1 MPRLPRSGRE
11 VRFFGKGDIMG
22 MLDGKVAVVTG
33 AARGIGQAIARRL
46 AQEGADIVLCDLQA
60 EWLAESAGMVQDC
73 GRKALPLAVDVGD
86 SEAVNAC
93 VQEAVKEF
101 GKVDILV
108 NNAGITKDTL
118 LVRMSDADWDDVI
131 RVNLKGTFLFTR
143 AVAKNMMRQRSGA
156 IINIASISGL
166 IGTAG
171 QANYAASKAGVIA
184 LTKSTANE
192 LAGRGVR
199 ANAIAPGFIS
209 SKMTDALSEDVRKQY
224 LARIPLGRFGTVED
238 IAHAVVFLASEQSS
252 YLTGQTLN
260 VNGGMVM

>member
-1 MPRLPRSGRE
+1 MAAFE
-11 VRFFGKGDIMG
+11 
-22 MLDGKVAVVTG
+22 GKVAVVTG

-46 AQEGADIVLCDLQA
+46 AQEGADVVICDLQA
-60 EWLAESAGMVQDC
+60 EWLAETAGIVERL

-93 VQEAVKEF
+93 INEVVKVF
-101 GKVDILV
+101 GKVDIMV

-118 LVRMSDADWDDVI
+118 LVRMSDDDWDAVL
-131 RVNLKGTFLFTR
+131 RVNLKGTFLFSR
-143 AVAKNMMRQRSGA
+143 AVAKHMMKQRSGA
-156 IINIASISGL
+156 IVNIASISGV

-192 LAGRGVR
+192 LAARGVR

-224 LARIPLGRFGTVED
+224 LSRIPLGRFGTVED
-238 IAHAVVFLASEQSS
+238 IADAVVFLASEQSS
-252 YLTGQTLN
+252 YMTGQTLH

>member
-1 MPRLPRSGRE
+1 MAVFE
-11 VRFFGKGDIMG
+11 
-22 MLDGKVAVVTG
+22 GKVAVVTG
-33 AARGIGQAIARRL
+33 AARGIGQEISKRL
-46 AQEGADIVLCDLQA
+46 AQEGADVALCDLQA
-60 EWLAESAGMVQDC
+60 EWLAETAGIVEWL
-73 GRKALPLAVDVGD
+73 GRKALSLAVDVGD

-93 VQEAVKEF
+93 INEVIKVF
-101 GKVDILV
+101 GKVDIMV

-118 LVRMSDADWDDVI
+118 LVRMSDDDWDAVL
-131 RVNLKGTFLFTR
+131 RVNLKGTFLFSR
-143 AVAKNMMRQRSGA
+143 AVAKHMMKQRSGA
-156 IINIASISGL
+156 IINIASISGV

-192 LAGRGVR
+192 LASRGVR

-224 LARIPLGRFGTVED
+224 LSRIPLGRFGTVED
-238 IAHAVVFLASEQSS
+238 IANAVVFLASEQSS
-252 YLTGQTLN
+252 YMTGQTLH

>member
-1 MPRLPRSGRE
+1 
-11 VRFFGKGDIMG
+11 MG
-22 MLDGKVAVVTG
+22 IFDGKVAVVTG
-33 AARGIGQAIARRL
+33 AARGIGQAIARKL
-46 AQEGADIVLCDLQA
+46 AQEGADVAICDLQA
-60 EWLAESAGMVQDC
+60 EWLAETAGIVQSC

-86 SEAVNAC
+86 SDAVNAC
-93 VQEAVKEF
+93 ISEVIKVF
-101 GKVDILV
+101 GKVDIMV

-118 LVRMSDADWDDVI
+118 LVRMSDEDWDAVL
-131 RVNLKGTFLFTR
+131 RVNLKGTFLFSR
-143 AVAKNMMRQRSGA
+143 AVAKHMMKQRSGA
-156 IINIASISGL
+156 IINIASISGI

-224 LARIPLGRFGTVED
+224 LSRIPLARFGTVND
-238 IAHAVVFLASEQSS
+238 IANAVTFLASEQSS

>member
-1 MPRLPRSGRE
+1 MAAFE
-11 VRFFGKGDIMG
+11 GKA
-22 MLDGKVAVVTG
+22 AVVTG
-33 AARGIGQAIARRL
+33 AARGIGQAIAQRL
-46 AQEGADIVLCDLQA
+46 AQEGADVVICDLQA
-60 EWLAESAGMVQDC
+60 EWLAETAGIVEGL

-93 VQEAVKEF
+93 INEVVKVF
-101 GKVDILV
+101 GKVDIMV

-118 LVRMSDADWDDVI
+118 LVRMSDDDWDAVL
-131 RVNLKGTFLFTR
+131 RVNLKGTFLFSR
-143 AVAKNMMRQRSGA
+143 AVAKHMMKQRSGA
-156 IINIASISGL
+156 IVNIASISGV

-192 LAGRGVR
+192 LAARGVR

-224 LARIPLGRFGTVED
+224 LSRIPLGRFGTVED
-238 IAHAVVFLASEQSS
+238 IANAVVFLASEQSS
-252 YLTGQTLN
+252 YMTGQTLH

>member
-1 MPRLPRSGRE
+1 
-11 VRFFGKGDIMG
+11 MG
-22 MLDGKVAVVTG
+22 AFEGKVAVVTG
-33 AARGIGQAIARRL
+33 AARGIGQAIAKKL
-46 AQEGADIVLCDLQA
+46 AQEGADVAICDLQA
-60 EWLAESAGMVQDC
+60 EWLAETAGIVQGF

-86 SEAVNAC
+86 SDAVNAC
-93 VQEAVKEF
+93 ISEVVKVF
-101 GKVDILV
+101 GKVDIMV

-118 LVRMSDADWDDVI
+118 LVRMSDEDWDAVL
-131 RVNLKGTFLFTR
+131 RVNLKGTFLFSR
-143 AVAKNMMRQRSGA
+143 AVAKHMMKQRSGA
-156 IINIASISGL
+156 IINIASISGI

-224 LARIPLGRFGTVED
+224 LSRIPLGRFGTVDD
-238 IAHAVVFLASEQSS
+238 IANAVVFLASEQSS

>member
-1 MPRLPRSGRE
+1 
-11 VRFFGKGDIMG
+11 MG
-22 MLDGKVAVVTG
+22 IFDGKVAVVTG
-33 AARGIGQAIARRL
+33 AARGIGKSIAEKL
-46 AQEGADIVLCDLQA
+46 AREGADVAICDLQA
-60 EWLAESAGMVQDC
+60 EWLAETAAAVQAL
-73 GRKALPLAVDVGD
+73 GRKALPVAVDVGN

-93 VQEAVKEF
+93 MAEVVKVF
-101 GKVDILV
+101 GKVDIMV

-118 LVRMSDADWDDVI
+118 LVRMSDEDWDAVL

-143 AVAKNMMRQRSGA
+143 AVAKHMMKQRSGA
-156 IINIASISGL
+156 IVNIASISGI

-209 SKMTDALSEDVRKQY
+209 SKMTDALSEDVRNQY
-224 LARIPLGRFGTVED
+224 LSRIPLGRFGTVDD
-238 IAHAVVFLASEQSS
+238 IANAVAFLASEQSS
-252 YLTGQTLN
+252 YLTGQTLS

>member
-1 MPRLPRSGRE
+1 M
-11 VRFFGKGDIMG
+11 
-22 MLDGKVAVVTG
+22 AVVTG
-33 AARGIGQAIARRL
+33 AARGIGQEISKRL
-46 AQEGADIVLCDLQA
+46 AQEGADVALCDLQA
-60 EWLAESAGMVQDC
+60 EWLAETAGIVEGL
-73 GRKALPLAVDVGD
+73 GRKALSLAVDVGD

-93 VQEAVKEF
+93 INEVIKVF
-101 GKVDILV
+101 GKVDIMV

-118 LVRMSDADWDDVI
+118 LVRMSDDDWDAVL
-131 RVNLKGTFLFTR
+131 RVNLKGTFLFSR
-143 AVAKNMMRQRSGA
+143 AVAKHMMKQRSGA
-156 IINIASISGL
+156 IINIASISGV

-192 LAGRGVR
+192 LASRGVR

-224 LARIPLGRFGTVED
+224 LSRIPLGRFGTVED
-238 IAHAVVFLASEQSS
+238 IANAVVFLASEQSS
-252 YLTGQTLN
+252 YMTGQTLH

>member
-1 MPRLPRSGRE
+1 MFEGQ
-11 VRFFGKGDIMG
+11 
-22 MLDGKVAVVTG
+22 VAVVTG
-33 AARGIGQAIARRL
+33 AARGIGRSIAEKL
-46 AQEGADIVLCDLQA
+46 AREGADIAICDLQA
-60 EWLAESAGMVQDC
+60 EWLAETAAAVQAL
-73 GRKALPLAVDVGD
+73 GRKALPVAVDVGN

-93 VQEAVKEF
+93 MAEVVKVF

-118 LVRMSDADWDDVI
+118 LVRMSDEDWDAVL

-143 AVAKNMMRQRSGA
+143 AVAKHMMKQRSGA
-156 IINIASISGL
+156 IVNIASISGI

-209 SKMTDALSEDVRKQY
+209 SKMTDALSEDVRNQY
-224 LARIPLGRFGTVED
+224 LSRIPLGRFGTVDD
-238 IAHAVVFLASEQSS
+238 IANAVAFLASEQSS
-252 YLTGQTLN
+252 YLTGQTLS

>member
-1 MPRLPRSGRE
+1 
-11 VRFFGKGDIMG
+11 MG
-22 MLDGKVAVVTG
+22 IFDGKVAVVTG
-33 AARGIGQAIARRL
+33 AARGIGQAIAKKL
-46 AQEGADIVLCDLQA
+46 AQEGADVAICDLQA
-60 EWLAESAGMVQDC
+60 EWLAETAGIVQGF

-86 SEAVNAC
+86 GDAVNAC
-93 VQEAVKEF
+93 IAEVVKVF
-101 GKVDILV
+101 GKVDIMV

-118 LVRMSDADWDDVI
+118 LVRMSDDDWDSVL
-131 RVNLKGTFLFTR
+131 RVNLKGTFLFSR
-143 AVAKNMMRQRSGA
+143 AVAKHMMKQRSGA
-156 IINIASISGL
+156 IVNIASISGI

-192 LAGRGVR
+192 LAARGVR

-224 LARIPLGRFGTVED
+224 LSRIPLARFGTVED
-238 IAHAVVFLASEQSS
+238 IANAVVFLASEQSS

>member
-1 MPRLPRSGRE
+1 
-11 VRFFGKGDIMG
+11 MG
-22 MLDGKVAVVTG
+22 VFEGKVAVVTG
-33 AARGIGQAIARRL
+33 AARGIGQAIARKL
-46 AQEGADIVLCDLQA
+46 AQEGADIVICDLQA
-60 EWLAESAGMVQDC
+60 EWLAETAGIVEGL

-86 SEAVNAC
+86 GDAVNAC
-93 VQEAVKEF
+93 IAEVVKVF
-101 GKVDILV
+101 GKVDIMV

-118 LVRMSDADWDDVI
+118 LVRMSDEDWDAVL
-131 RVNLKGTFLFTR
+131 RVNLKGTFLFSR
-143 AVAKNMMRQRSGA
+143 AVAKHMMKQRSGA
-156 IINIASISGL
+156 IVNIASISGI

-192 LAGRGVR
+192 LAARGVR

-209 SKMTDALSEDVRKQY
+209 SKMTDALSEDVRNQY
-224 LARIPLGRFGTVED
+224 LSRIPLGRFGTVED
-238 IAHAVVFLASEQSS
+238 IANAVVFLASEQSS